1 MLYRFSHALPYR
13 SLLILLWLFTQE
25 VSWMPEFTKPAWA
38 QDLNPR
44 IIRFGGHRWMVKS
57 GSGLAPANNNWSDD
71 ERSVWIGTDGKL
83 HLQVRYQEGKPYSA
97 QIISTDFAAYGL
109 YRFYIESPVNKLD
122 ANVVLGLF
130 LYADDQNE
138 IDIELK
144 HEAGS
149 ADNAQYVMQPST
161 TAGNRRTF
169 PLDHDGPTIHE
180 IDWQENY
187 VAFRSIAG
195 DNPVSGEVLQEWRY
209 EKQSIPADD
218 KQLRI
223 EVNLWLV
230 NPNAQTQPVE
240 VVIEDLENVAC
251 PNLLPPAPGQVG

>member
-57 GSGLAPANNNWSDD
+57 GSDLAPANNNWSDD
-71 ERSVWIGTDGKL
+71 EGSVWIGTDGKL
-83 HLQVRYQEGKPYSA
+83 HLQIRYQEGKLYSA

-109 YRFYIESPVNKLD
+109 YRFSIESPVNTLD

-130 LYADDQNE
+130 LYADDEHE
-138 IDIELK
+138 IDIEFK

-161 TAGNRRTF
+161 TAGNRHTF
-169 PLDHDGPTIHE
+169 PLNHDGPAIHE
-180 IDWQENY
+180 IDWQEDY

-195 DNPVSGEVLQEWRY
+195 VDPAGGEVLQEWRY
-209 EKQSIPADD
+209 EKKDIPAVD

-223 EVNLWLV
+223 EVNLWLL
-230 NPNAQTQPVE
+230 NPNVQTQPVE
-240 VVIEDLENVAC
+240 VVIEDLETAPCTNRLS
-251 PNLLPPAPGQVG
+251 PLP